1 MVAGARNVRGGDRAL
16 LDRWGAGEYT
26 LTPSGFT
33 LFSGS
38 LRLAPVAGIVP
49 PLLSDPEHLRH
60 ADRYHD
66 IAPNES
72 SRVGLRF
79 KESRQRRF
87 DVGVP
92 DTYDSGHG
100 GNL

>member
-1 MVAGARNVRGGDRAL
+1 LLGPGCSVAAAPLPNPGL
-16 LDRWGAGEYT
+16 
-26 LTPSGFT
+26 PPGFT
-33 LFSGS
+33 QFSGS
-38 LRLAPVAGIVP
+38 LRVAPVAGIVP
-49 PLLSDPEHLRH
+49 PLLSDPEHLRD

-72 SRVGLRF
+72 SRVGLGFQER
-79 KESRQRRF
+79 ELRRF

-92 DTYDSGHG
+92 NTYDSGHG